1 MFPNTKSNDFYTGI
15 VRCSAARTTQR
26 QGAAAANQIARPSTG
41 VDIANSACRY
51 LHAHDPPNNCEI
63 TTYPIVGS
71 FCTFSLLYFSPAR
84 RWSLIQTQR
93 VGNYSIFTF
102 SSYLAVPLP
111 APMSIFVSNLTAAL
125 CTSVYTLILMPSS
138 TH

>member
-51 LHAHDPPNNCEI
+51 LHVHDFSNNCEI

-102 SSYLAVPLP
+102 SSYLAVQISPCSDVNFCLKL
-111 APMSIFVSNLTAAL
+111 NRR
-125 CTSVYTLILMPSS
+125 TLHISLH
-138 TH
+138 TDIDAK